1 MVSNEFKMN
10 LKEWILLDKK
20 LSESNKE
27 VNELRKKK
35 NTTEEEILEYIKSN
49 KMDNNRFNVG
59 PFSIIANTSYNLSP
73 LNLECIESVLLEAF
87 KDTPDF
93 VSRIMNSIKRKR
105 EMNRKPIVS
114 LRKKSNKSRS
124 NKLKK
129 K

>member
-35 NTTEEEILEYIKSN
+35 NTSEEAILEYIKSN

-73 LNLECIESVLLEAF
+73 LNIECIESVLLEAF
-87 KDTPDF
+87 KDNREPVDK
-93 VSRIMNSIKRKR
+93 IMNSIKRKR

-114 LRKKSNKSRS
+114 LRKKSNKIRS
-124 NKLKK
+124 KK